1 MNHPVHQH
9 QNSAELIV
17 SSYPLQQ
24 QQVYATATYLAI
36 AAIAAAVGSTYVA
49 YEGQQQ
55 QAKTAK
61 SVSEYNAKIQETQ
74 AQQDSM
80 EAQENAHRLRVRN
93 RGIMGNQRA
102 ALAASGIT
110 EAGSPLEVLAYSAGQ
125 LELQAQD
132 EARAAESHR
141 QSLVSGANQTLL
153 GGKAQEQA
161 FTTAGY
167 GTILSG
173 VSSVASTYGN
183 ARYTGA
189 LKA

>member
-1 MNHPVHQH
+1 MNHPAYQH

-17 SSYPLQQ
+17 SCYPLQQ

-36 AAIAAAVGSTYVA
+36 AAIAAAVGGTAVA

-61 SVSEYNAKIQETQ
+61 SVSEYNAKVEQTQ

-93 RGIMGNQRA
+93 SSVLSSQRA
-102 ALAASGIT
+102 AIAASGIT

-132 EARAAESHR
+132 EVRAAEAHR
-141 QSLVSGANQTLL
+141 QQLVSGASQTLL

-173 VSSVASTYGN
+173 VSSVASSYGN
-183 ARYTGA
+183 ARYTGTTQ
-189 LKA
+189 

>member
-1 MNHPVHQH
+1 MNHPTYQH
-9 QNSAELIV
+9 QNRAELIV
-17 SSYPLQQ
+17 SCYPLQQ

-36 AAIAAAVGSTYVA
+36 AAIAAAIGSTAVA

-61 SVSEYNAKIQETQ
+61 SVSEYNAKVEQTQ
-74 AQQDSM
+74 AAQDSM

-93 RGIMGNQRA
+93 SQALGSQRA
-102 ALAASGIT
+102 AIAASGIT

-125 LELQAQD
+125 LEMQAQD
-132 EARAAESHR
+132 EARSAEAHR
-141 QSLVSGANQTLL
+141 QQLVSGANQTLL

-173 VSSVASTYGN
+173 VSSVASSYGN

-189 LKA
+189 IKA